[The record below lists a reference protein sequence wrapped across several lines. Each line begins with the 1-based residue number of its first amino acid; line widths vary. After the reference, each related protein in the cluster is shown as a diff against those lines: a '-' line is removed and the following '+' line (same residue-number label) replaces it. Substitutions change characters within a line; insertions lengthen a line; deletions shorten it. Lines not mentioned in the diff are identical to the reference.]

1 VDEERRK
8 SSPAPNHPEVPP
20 VTPEASPPDPIVV
33 LDLLEAFRRSKV
45 MFAAVSLGVFDA
57 LEERPRPASE
67 LAEALSLHADAL
79 TRLLDAAVGLKLLER
94 RGDAYANTAAASAYL
109 CKGSPSRLTGYI
121 NYSNKALWKLWGNL
135 EGAVQE
141 GTHRWRET
149 FGWDGPIFSSFFRT
163 EEDKREFLMGM
174 HGYGLMS
181 SPKVVAAFDLGRY
194 RRLVDLGGA
203 TGHLA
208 IAACR
213 QYPGLR
219 AAVFDLPAAVPLA
232 KEIVGAS
239 PVAVRIDIIA
249 GDFFADELPE
259 ADLFALGRILHDW
272 SEEKC
277 LALLRRVFDR
287 LPAGGALLIAEKL
300 LDDDKRGPVWAHMQ
314 NLGMLLYTE
323 GRERTLG
330 EYEALLKQVGFSEVR
345 GARTPSPGD
354 AVLAV
359 KA

>member
-1 VDEERRK
+1 VSID
-8 SSPAPNHPEVPP
+8 PA
-20 VTPEASPPDPIVV
+20 PPDPGVV

-45 MFAAVSLGVFDA
+45 MFAAVSLGIFDA
-57 LEERPRPASE
+57 LEEHPRSAAE
-67 LAEALSLHADAL
+67 LAEALSLHEDAL
-79 TRLLDAAVGLKLLER
+79 TRLLDAAIGLKLLDR
-94 RGDAYANTAAASAYL
+94 RGDTYENTPAASAYL
-109 CKGSPSRLTGYI
+109 CKRSSARLTGYI
-121 NYSNKALWKLWGNL
+121 NYSNTALWKLWGNL
-135 EGAVQE
+135 EGAVRE
-141 GTHRWRET
+141 GTHRWKET

-163 EEDKREFLMGM
+163 EDDKREFLMGM

-181 SPKVVAAFDLGRY
+181 SPRVVAAFDLGKY

-213 QYPGLR
+213 RYPSLR

-239 PVAVRIDIIA
+239 PVPDRIDIIA

-272 SEEKC
+272 SEDKV
-277 LALLRRVFDR
+277 LALLKRVFDR

-300 LDDDKRGPVWAHMQ
+300 LDDDKRAPIWAQMQ

-323 GRERTLG
+323 GKERTLA
-330 EYEALLKQVGFSEVR
+330 EYEALLKRVGFAEVW
-345 GARTPSPGD
+345 GARTTTPLD